1 MTHSRVVRP
10 KIFAHIPQLVAGI
23 STRHGGVSSQ
33 AYQTLN
39 LGVHT
44 DDDPEAI
51 TQNLS
56 LFCADLGIA
65 PESLAR
71 SYQVHGAEIW
81 QTSLPGYQSG
91 YDAIISET
99 PGIFAGVGIADC
111 CPILLADPV
120 RQVTAAI
127 HAGWKGTVAQIVSK
141 TASTLIAAGSNPA
154 DILAYIGPCISLEN
168 FEVGD
173 EVAEQFVHKE
183 KRDDRWHVDLKA
195 TNAAQLRDVGIRQI
209 EISDYCTVEDN
220 DLFFSHRKEKGVTGR
235 MLAVIGWVNAAGVCD
250 PGSVT
255 LKAT

>member
-1 MTHSRVVRP
+1 MTHSRVLRP

-33 AYQTLN
+33 AYQSLN

-44 DDDPEAI
+44 EDDPEAI

-56 LFCADLGIA
+56 LFCADLGIS

-99 PGIFAGVGIADC
+99 TGIFAGVGIADC

-120 RQVTAAI
+120 RRVSAAI
-127 HAGWKGTVAQIVSK
+127 HAGWKGTVAQIVHK

-154 DILAYIGPCISLEN
+154 DILAYIGPCISLKR

-173 EVAEQFVHKE
+173 EVAAQFEHKE
-183 KRDDRWHVDLKA
+183 KRGERWHVDLKA
-195 TNAAQLRDVGIRQI
+195 TNAAQLRNLGITQI
-209 EISDYCTVEDN
+209 EISEYCTVEQN
-220 DLFFSHRKEKGVTGR
+220 DVFFSHRQEKGITGR
-235 MLAVIGWVNAAGVCD
+235 MLAVVGFHHA
-250 PGSVT
+250 
-255 LKAT
+255 

>member
-1 MTHSRVVRP
+1 MTHSRVLRP

-33 AYQTLN
+33 AYQSLN

-44 DDDPEAI
+44 DDDPESI

-56 LFCADLGIA
+56 LFCADLGISQ
-65 PESLAR
+65 ESLAR

-99 PGIFAGVGIADC
+99 PGIIAGVGIADC

-120 RQVTAAI
+120 RRVAAAI
-127 HAGWKGTVAQIVSK
+127 HAGWKGTVAQIVHK

-154 DILAYIGPCISLEN
+154 DILAYIGPCISLDR

-173 EVAEQFVHKE
+173 EVAAQFEHKE
-183 KRDDRWHVDLKA
+183 KRGERWHVDLKA
-195 TNAAQLRDVGIRQI
+195 TNAAQLQRLGITQI
-209 EISDYCTVEDN
+209 EISEYCTVEHN
-220 DLFFSHRKEKGVTGR
+220 DVFFSHRREKGITGR
-235 MLAVIGWVNAAGVCD
+235 MLAVVGFR
-250 PGSVT
+250 
-255 LKAT
+255 